1 MPTSPKI
8 VPRPWSRVGKLGQ
21 WLALKLTRSPKKRA
35 LRSGLFDADWYLE
48 TYPEVATAGHDP
60 FEHYVSMGAREGRDP
75 GPRFSTRRYQ
85 QRYPDMVQS
94 GVNPLLHYLEF
105 GLREGREIFPVERPT
120 SAYDDWIAAEERQ
133 DDTALA
139 HMRKRAVKLTNRP
152 LISVLMPTF
161 NTEIEFLR
169 AAIESVLAQSY
180 DRFELCIADDASTDA
195 EVRQVLGDY
204 AESDPRI
211 KVVYRNT
218 QGGIARA
225 SNAALDIASGSWIA
239 MLDHDDVLAPQA
251 LLRVA
256 ETINAN
262 PGAQLIY
269 SDEDKISGTGRRYN
283 PYFKPEFSLELFRS
297 QNYLNHLTVHRT
309 KAVREVGGWRPDFDG
324 SQDYDLNLRII
335 ERIDRSTIHHIP
347 EVLYH
352 WRAVVGS
359 TALAVGEKD
368 RAYTAGSRA
377 LNDHVN
383 RLGLTALVE
392 EAPGVPF
399 YRLRFA
405 PPRPAPLVSLIVPTR
420 DRADLLK
427 MSVGS
432 ILAKTTYEPFEV
444 IIVDNGSVEEATR
457 DLLNELGKEPRIR
470 VLAYPHPFNYAA
482 LNNFA
487 AGAAKGDLLGLVNN
501 DIEVLSPDW
510 LTEMVSWA
518 AQEEVGCVGAKL
530 YYPDGSIQHGGV
542 ILGIGGVAG
551 HAHKTFPGNE
561 AGYFG
566 RLKVVQNLSAVT
578 GACLVVRKQLY
589 FEVGGL
595 DEALSVAFNDVD
607 LCLKVRD
614 AGYRNVWTP
623 YAELYHHESVSR
635 GYEHTR
641 ERRARFA
648 KEVAYMKQKWGDAL
662 TSDPFY
668 SAHLSLDREDF
679 SIREHR
685 RPRPRAKTKGRR
697 KVDVAGGA

>member
-1 MPTSPKI
+1 M
-8 VPRPWSRVGKLGQ
+8 
-21 WLALKLTRSPKKRA
+21 LKLTRNPKTRA
-35 LRSGLFDADWYLE
+35 LRSGLFDPTWYLD

-60 FEHYVSMGAREGRDP
+60 FEHYVSMGASEGRDP
-75 GPRFSTRRYQ
+75 GPRFSTRRYK
-85 QRYPDMVQS
+85 QRYPDVVQS

-105 GLREGREIFPVERPT
+105 GLREGREIFSVERPT
-120 SAYDDWIAAEERQ
+120 SAYDDWIAAEEHL
-133 DDTALA
+133 DDKALA
-139 HMRKRAVKLTNRP
+139 QMRKRAVKLKHRP

-161 NTEIEFLR
+161 NTTIEFLR
-169 AAIESVLAQSY
+169 AATESVLAQSY
-180 DRFELCIADDASTDA
+180 DRFELCIADDASTNA
-195 EVRQVLGDY
+195 EMRHVLEDY
-204 AESDPRI
+204 AQSDPRI
-211 KVVYRNT
+211 KVVYRET

-225 SNAALDIASGSWIA
+225 SNAALDIASGTWIA
-239 MLDHDDVLAPQA
+239 MLDHDDLLAPQA

-269 SDEDKISGTGRRYN
+269 SDEDKISATGRRYN
-283 PYFKPEFSLELFRS
+283 PYFKPAFSLELFRS

-309 KAVREVGGWRPDFDG
+309 KTVRDLGGWRPEFDG

-335 ERIDRSTIHHIP
+335 ELIDPSTIRHIP

-359 TALAVGEKD
+359 TALAIGEKD
-368 RAYTAGSRA
+368 QAYTAGFRA

-383 RLGLTALVE
+383 RLGLAALVE

-420 DRADLLK
+420 DRADLLR

-444 IIVDNGSVEEATR
+444 IIVDNGSVKDETR
-457 DLLNELGKEPRIR
+457 DLLSELGKEPRIR
-470 VLAYPHPFNYAA
+470 VLPYPHPFNYAA

-487 AGAAKGDLLGLVNN
+487 AEAARGELLGLVNN

-518 AQEEVGCVGAKL
+518 AHAKVGCVGAKL
-530 YYPDGSIQHGGV
+530 YYPDRSIQHGGV

-607 LCLKVRD
+607 LCLKLRD

-623 YAELYHHESVSR
+623 YAELCHHESASR

-662 TSDPFY
+662 ISDPFY
-668 SAHLSLDREDF
+668 SPHLALDREDF
-679 SIREHR
+679 SIRQH
-685 RPRPRAKTKGRR
+685 GRR
-697 KVDVAGGA
+697 KSVAKTEGRRQA